1 VHARDRQIAALGTER
16 STDVD
21 AFKLASLTQTERFY
35 SNVLRDLLVS
45 DLPFM
50 IGGGYAVNLYTHARC
65 PTKDLDIFTTAAE
78 FPRLLS
84 HLQRNNRVSADE
96 SWLGKVHRG
105 RDFVDVIFGSSNG
118 AVPVQE
124 EWFQYAVQAQVL
136 GHCVPVINP
145 TELIWSKAFIQ
156 KRNRHDGVDIVHLIL
171 KQREAIDWPR
181 LIMYMNPH
189 WEILLCHL
197 LKFRWIYPSERDAI
211 PDWLLDDLL
220 ERLSRQREGPPPAT
234 KLCRGRLL
242 SSSDYR
248 SATEKWGFLNVED
261 ECGNE
266 R

>member
-21 AFKLASLTQTERFY
+21 AFKLASLTRTEQFY
-35 SNVLRDLLVS
+35 SNVLRDLLES

-50 IGGGYAVNLYTHARC
+50 IGGGFAVNLYTHARC

-78 FPRLLS
+78 FPRLLA

-124 EWFQYAVQAQVL
+124 EWFQYAAQAQVL

-145 TELIWSKAFIQ
+145 TELIWSKVFIQ

-171 KQREAIDWPR
+171 SSEKQSI
-181 LIMYMNPH
+181 
-189 WEILLCHL
+189 
-197 LKFRWIYPSERDAI
+197 
-211 PDWLLDDLL
+211 
-220 ERLSRQREGPPPAT
+220 G
-234 KLCRGRLL
+234 
-242 SSSDYR
+242 
-248 SATEKWGFLNVED
+248 SA
-261 ECGNE
+261 
-266 R
+266 

>member
-1 VHARDRQIAALGTER
+1 MHARDRQIAALGTER
-16 STDVD
+16 STD
-21 AFKLASLTQTERFY
+21 AFKLASLTQREQFY
-35 SNVLRDLLVS
+35 SNVLRDLLES

-105 RDFVDVIFGSSNG
+105 RDFVDIIFGSSNG

-124 EWFQYAVQAQVL
+124 EWFQYAAQAQVL

-171 KQREAIDWPR
+171 KQREAIDWQR

-197 LKFRWIYPSERDAI
+197 LTFRWIYPSERDAI

-242 SSSDYR
+242 SGSDYR
-248 SATEKWGFLNVED
+248 SATEKWGFLNVDD

>member
-1 VHARDRQIAALGTER
+1 VQARDRQIAALGTER

-21 AFKLASLTQTERFY
+21 VFKLASLTQTEQFY
-35 SNVLRDLLVS
+35 SNVLRDLLES

-50 IGGGYAVNLYTHARC
+50 IGGGYAVNLYTHARF
-65 PTKDLDIFTTAAE
+65 PTNDLDIFTTAAE

-156 KRNRHDGVDIVHLIL
+156 KRIRHDGVDIVHLIL
-171 KQREAIDWPR
+171 KQREAIDWQR

-197 LKFRWIYPSERDAI
+197 LTFRWIYPSERDAI